1 MAVNSMTTQDVSLG
15 AVMRAMSA
23 LLLGVAILNV
33 GSGALMAV
41 IGLRLSAEGTSSL
54 LIGVIMS
61 AYFAGLTVGALF
73 GTRIIDRVGH
83 IRAFAVYAA
92 IGAVATLLLAIV
104 GWLFAWAVLRFV
116 AGCCMAG
123 LTMTAESWLN
133 HRATNATRGRT
144 LSLYI
149 IVMNAAFAA
158 GPLLLNVA
166 DPGGVEILIVAGML
180 FVAGLVPVALT
191 RTGNPEIGE
200 QRRLSLRELMDIAP
214 LGVLGALTIGVV
226 EGAFFGLGAVFGD
239 ATGLGAARIS
249 LFLAVTVGGVLVMQ
263 YPVGALS
270 DRFDREKIILAVAAL
285 SGLAALAIAV
295 LSALTFQALPFPAL
309 LALGFVMGGLS
320 SPLYPLNVAETN
332 DYLEPDELVPASAAI
347 VLAYSIGASAGP
359 IAAAL
364 VMEAL
369 GAGGLFVFIALALF
383 ALAGYTMFRVIKGL
397 AKPAEEQTEFWSA
410 SWVSPVAAE
419 LDPRAPDD
427 PAYDLTAAAYDEA
440 GWNDRPAS

>member
-1 MAVNSMTTQDVSLG
+1 MAVTNMTTRDVSLG

-73 GTRIIDRVGH
+73 GARIIDRVGH
-83 IRAFAVYAA
+83 IRAFTVYAA

-104 GWLFAWAVLRFV
+104 GWLFAWVVLRFV
-116 AGCCMAG
+116 AGYCMAG
-123 LTMTAESWLN
+123 LTMIAESWLN

-149 IVMNAAFAA
+149 IVMNAAFAT

-200 QRRLSLRELMDIAP
+200 QRRLSLRELLEIAP

-226 EGAFFGLGAVFGD
+226 EGAFFGLGAVFGEV
-239 ATGLGAARIS
+239 AGLGTARIS

-285 SGLAALAIAV
+285 SGMAALAIAV
-295 LSALTFQALPFPAL
+295 LPALSFPAL

-332 DYLEPDELVPASAAI
+332 DYLKPDELVPASAAI
-347 VLAYSIGASAGP
+347 VLAYSIGASTGP
-359 IAAAL
+359 IAAAV

-369 GAGGLFVFIALALF
+369 GAGGLFIFIALALF
-383 ALAGYTMFRVIKGL
+383 ALAGYTLFRVINGL

-419 LDPRAPDD
+419 IDPRAPDD

>member
-1 MAVNSMTTQDVSLG
+1 MTTQDVSLG

-23 LLLGVAILNV
+23 LLFGVAILNV

-73 GTRIIDRVGH
+73 GTRIINRVGH

-104 GWLFAWAVLRFV
+104 GWLFAWVVLRFV
-116 AGCCMAG
+116 AGYCMAG

-149 IVMNAAFAA
+149 IVMNAAFAT

-191 RTGNPEIGE
+191 RTGNPQIAE
-200 QRRLSLRELMDIAP
+200 QRRLSLRELLEIAP

-226 EGAFFGLGAVFGD
+226 EGAFFGLGAVFGE
-239 ATGLGAARIS
+239 AAGLGTARIS

-270 DRFDREKIILAVAAL
+270 DRFDREKVILAVAAL
-285 SGLAALAIAV
+285 SGMAALAIAV
-295 LSALTFQALPFPAL
+295 TPALSFPAL

-320 SPLYPLNVAETN
+320 SPLYPLNVAEAN
-332 DYLEPDELVPASAAI
+332 DYLKPDELVPASAAI
-347 VLAYSIGASAGP
+347 VLAYSIGASTGP
-359 IAAAL
+359 IAAA
-364 VMEAL
+364 VMMEAL
-369 GAGGLFVFIALALF
+369 GAGGLFIFIALVLF
-383 ALAGYTMFRVIKGL
+383 ALAGYTTFRVINGL

>member
-1 MAVNSMTTQDVSLG
+1 MTTQDVSLG

-73 GTRIIDRVGH
+73 GTRIINRVGH

-104 GWLFAWAVLRFV
+104 GWLFAWVVLRFV
-116 AGCCMAG
+116 AGYCMAG

-149 IVMNAAFAA
+149 IVMNAAFAT

-191 RTGNPEIGE
+191 RTGNPQVAE
-200 QRRLSLRELMDIAP
+200 QRRLSLRELLEIAP

-226 EGAFFGLGAVFGD
+226 EGAFFGLGAVFGE
-239 ATGLGAARIS
+239 AAGLGTARIS

-270 DRFDREKIILAVAAL
+270 DRFDREKVILAVAAL
-285 SGLAALAIAV
+285 SGMAALAIAV
-295 LSALTFQALPFPAL
+295 TPALSFPAL

-320 SPLYPLNVAETN
+320 SPLYPLNVAEAN
-332 DYLEPDELVPASAAI
+332 DYLKPDELVPASAAI
-347 VLAYSIGASAGP
+347 VLAYSIGASTGP
-359 IAAAL
+359 IAAA
-364 VMEAL
+364 VMMEAL
-369 GAGGLFVFIALALF
+369 GAGGLFIFIALVLF
-383 ALAGYTMFRVIKGL
+383 ALAGYTTFRVINGL